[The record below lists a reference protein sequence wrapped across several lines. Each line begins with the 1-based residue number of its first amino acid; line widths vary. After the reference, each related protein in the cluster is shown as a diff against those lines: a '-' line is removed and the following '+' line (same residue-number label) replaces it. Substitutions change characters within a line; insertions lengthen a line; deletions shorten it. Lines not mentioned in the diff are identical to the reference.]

1 MPATLQV
8 HTGFVTALD
17 RPSVEVKIA
26 GFGLL
31 HCDKVSWFC
40 HTEASTVRFVVQA
53 LIVSDDNGWGAAATG
68 DEINVRW
75 L

>member
-1 MPATLQV
+1 MSPTLQV
-8 HTGFVTALD
+8 HSGFVTALD
-17 RPSVEVKIA
+17 RSSVGVKIRK
-26 GFGLL
+26 FSLL

-40 HTEASTVRFVVQA
+40 HTEAPTVRFVVQV
-53 LIVSDDNGWGAAATG
+53 LIVLDDDGLGAAATG

>member
-1 MPATLQV
+1 MPSTLQV
-8 HTGFVTALD
+8 HSGFVTALD
-17 RPSVEVKIA
+17 RSSVRVKIS

-31 HCDKVSWFC
+31 HCDKLSWFC

-53 LIVSDDNGWGAAATG
+53 LIVSGDNGLGEATTG